1 MFSLLITSM
10 TGLGKIPWS
19 LSVKVGDLVLY
30 KKEYAGM
37 CASPGIV
44 IEVPTGRTYV
54 IVAFDDNVAPY
65 HQSILEIVDE
75 SR

>member
-1 MFSLLITSM
+1 
-10 TGLGKIPWS
+10 
-19 LSVKVGDLVLY
+19 VKVGDLVLY